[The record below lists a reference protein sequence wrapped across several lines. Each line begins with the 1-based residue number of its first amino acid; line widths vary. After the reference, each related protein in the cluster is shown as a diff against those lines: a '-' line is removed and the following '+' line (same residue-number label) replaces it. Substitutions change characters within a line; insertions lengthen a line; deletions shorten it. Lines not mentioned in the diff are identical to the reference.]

1 MPSLSTAG
9 RAAARPPLRDLAIV
23 IAAALAILS
32 PELVT
37 GLTVT
42 DNFRFNLLWPQQFAE
57 LFRGGLLYPR
67 WLPSSWHGLGSPN
80 FYFYPP
86 LFFWVTAV
94 VDSATGGTLPAERF
108 VPFASLVILIASGLS
123 MRCWL
128 LTKVS
133 SRRASVGAI
142 AYMLAPY
149 HLYDLYGRG
158 ALAEASAYA
167 SVPVIMLALA
177 RLGDNRTAYLPVLA
191 IGYCALLLSNLPAAL
206 LASVFLIPA
215 YVLFVAGRSASPFR
229 FVTQALIGGILG
241 LSLAAIYLVPAIML
255 LPYVSSQA
263 LSGSFYRPE
272 NWFFWHL
279 HAGTMAG
286 RMYLIVPI
294 CVAASLLAGATIVGA
309 RFGRAHRE
317 PFFWAG
323 LTLILVAVIAGLVP
337 CIWKLP
343 GLRFVQFPWRMLFI
357 VEFAVVTM
365 LPMGVSKP
373 RNILVL
379 AGLATLGFA
388 YAVLGFIASHMIGRT
403 WDHRPQIAAEI
414 RSGFLDAPEYLPA
427 GTRIEQGQGPDDVRI
442 GLPRL
447 PFVAAAENGARLAV
461 SEGKDG
467 GLAVKV
473 DSPAPTRLTLRRS
486 YFPHWQLHDGRGQVV
501 PITPERRMRVVTFVV
516 PAGASSFRLKVGP
529 APYERAGELITLA
542 ATACLMLTLAT
553 LRMRNGP
560 KLRPA
565 RIESRS
571 SNLRNGSMQT
581 LR

>member
-1 MPSLSTAG
+1 
-9 RAAARPPLRDLAIV
+9 LAII
-23 IAAALAILS
+23 IAAALAVLA

-42 DNFRFNLLWPQQFAE
+42 DNFRFNLLWPQQFAD
-57 LFRGGLLYPR
+57 LFRAGHLYPR

-94 VDSATGGTLPAERF
+94 VDGATGGMLPAERF

-123 MRCWL
+123 MRWWL
-128 LTKVS
+128 LTKVN
-133 SRRASVGAI
+133 SRRASAGAI

-167 SVPVIMLALA
+167 SVPVIVLALA
-177 RLGDNRTAYLPVLA
+177 RLGDNRTVYLPVLA
-191 IGYCALLLSNLPAAL
+191 IAYCALLLSNLPAAL
-206 LASVFLIPA
+206 LVSVFLIPA
-215 YVLFVAGRSASPFR
+215 YVLFVAGRSSSPLR
-229 FVTQALIGGILG
+229 FVTQALIGGMLG

-272 NWFFWHL
+272 NWFFWNL

-286 RMYLIVPI
+286 RMYLIAPI
-294 CVAASLLAGATIVGA
+294 CVAASLLAGATMVGA
-309 RFGRAHRE
+309 RFGRADRE
-317 PFFWAG
+317 PLFWAA
-323 LTLILVAVIAGLVP
+323 LTMILVALIAGLVP
-337 CIWKLP
+337 CIWKIP
-343 GLRFVQFPWRMLFI
+343 ELRFVQFPWRMLFL

-365 LPMGVSKP
+365 LVMGVSKP

-388 YAVLGFIASHMIGRT
+388 YAVLGLITSHMIGRT

-414 RSGFLDAPEYLPA
+414 RAAYLDAPEYLPA

-461 SEGKDG
+461 SEEKDG
-467 GLAVKV
+467 GLTVKI

-486 YFPHWQLHDGRGQVV
+486 YFPHWQLHDWRGQEVL
-501 PITPERRMRVVTFVV
+501 ITPERRMKVVTFAA
-516 PAGASSFRLKVGP
+516 PAGASSFRLEVGL
-529 APYERAGELITLA
+529 APYERAGELVTLA
-542 ATACLMLTLAT
+542 AIACLVLTVAT
-553 LRMRNGP
+553 LRMQNGP
-560 KLRPA
+560 QLGKARPIVHRFEGTA
-565 RIESRS
+565 
-571 SNLRNGSMQT
+571 T
-581 LR
+581 P